1 MTVCSPF
8 NGEQCIFRAPG
19 LWYRAD
25 TSGQVLA
32 LPPCHAD
39 NGSFCV
45 HPGRGGARIRVR
57 LCLPCAAM
65 GKKSKARGAVSG
77 RQSLART
84 AGDAGGAAHAAGRP
98 AGGAGAATVGAH
110 LAKASTVALHTHALD
125 EGAGTSPRTPLSL
138 APPMVHRQE
147 QPKSARK
154 NVASKKVCNAGSA
167 TALVALAEA
176 RHAAVWAAHM
186 ATFQPSVTDPKN
198 PAHAD
203 SLARCCRRILQEFV
217 YTSKQAITG
226 APFDSSE
233 ASTPE
238 MEGLFRVQRAIDTM
252 AWLEHGPNKNGWQRP
267 VDGPETALVRVGA
280 LHDDRPGALAPWK
293 SAIMLTALQV
303 MGFATAKTVMKTNNA
318 LNPRPVEFS
327 FGSSKARLRTQW
339 HLFVCAMLYHFEA
352 FGPVSCAWRPLRVC
366 ISLCVCAGTASAAA
380 SCTAATATPAGSC
393 TLCHADSLK
402 M

>member
-1 MTVCSPF
+1 M
-8 NGEQCIFRAPG
+8 
-19 LWYRAD
+19 
-25 TSGQVLA
+25 
-32 LPPCHAD
+32 
-39 NGSFCV
+39 
-45 HPGRGGARIRVR
+45 R

-65 GKKSKARGAVSG
+65 GKKGKGPASAARGGGAGSG
-77 RQSLART
+77 WQSQART

-98 AGGAGAATVGAH
+98 AGGAGAGTVGGH

-176 RHAAVWAAHM
+176 RHTAVWAAHM
-186 ATFQPSVTDPKN
+186 ATFQPSVTDPTN

-238 MEGLFRVQRAIDTM
+238 TEGLFRVQRAIDTM

-293 SAIMLTALQV
+293 SAIMLTCLQV
-303 MGFATAKTVMKTNNA
+303 MGFGTAKTVMKTDNA

-366 ISLCVCAGTASAAA
+366 ISLCVCAGTAAAAA